1 MRGLD
6 RLAILLVVLTL
17 LWVISPAIEGGFA
30 PRRPPPAPPWAGTP
44 ETQTWVPP
52 GRPLAPRGIE
62 PVTTVQDSPPRDS
75 SGTAFA
81 VNAAGY
87 WLTARHVAEHCRQ
100 IVLRGESGNIQA
112 DTVWIHP
119 NADVALVKAPRG
131 GPPLALST
139 RPLHP
144 GQDGFH
150 FGFPQGKPAAVHSR
164 LLGATRVKWARRG
177 GGEERGLTWIE
188 VSRDPDFDGPL
199 SGISGGPAVDP
210 TGAVVGVNMAASTRR
225 GRVTTTLP
233 EDFAGLLRQAEIEP
247 GRAPET
253 TVAISPENYGARGAE
268 ARRSSAVARVF
279 CLVDKASGRRIGRGT

>member
-6 RLAILLVVLTL
+6 RLAILLAVLAL
-17 LWVISPAIEGGFA
+17 LWAVSPAIERGFA
-30 PRRPPPAPPWAGTP
+30 PRRPPPAPPWSGSP

-52 GRPLAPRGIE
+52 NRPLVPPLIE
-62 PVTTVQDSPPRDS
+62 PITTVQESPPRDS

-81 VNAAGY
+81 LNAAGY
-87 WLTARHVAEHCRQ
+87 WLTARHVAEHCGQ
-100 IVLRGESGNIQA
+100 IALRGESGNIQA

-131 GPPLALST
+131 GSPLALST

-164 LLGATRVKWARRG
+164 LLGTTRVKWARRG

-188 VSRDPDFDGPL
+188 VSRDPEFDGPL
-199 SGISGGPAVDP
+199 SGISGGPTVDP
-210 TGAVVGVNMAASTRR
+210 TGAVVGVNMAASPRR

-233 EDFAGLLRQAEIEP
+233 EDFVGLLRRAGVEP
-247 GRAPET
+247 GRAPST
-253 TVAISPENYGARGAE
+253 AVAISPENFGSRGAE

-279 CLVDKASGRRIGRGT
+279 CRVSKLSGRRIERGA